1 MPFPLFPLP
10 MAVPASLCRAP
21 LLRSMFTPSIVFL
34 SCPPGFTHSSLR
46 LSFRFTP
53 LFASLLFSSLLFC
66 SLLFSLFSPFAF
78 SLFVSLPN
86 SDSFLPLRAPYLYST
101 FARLACLVCLAASL
115 AYPSCLPCLL
125 ACLPASLPVRVV
137 FLSIPLCALLATPP
151 LSAEWY
157 VPTLVYY
164 TEHTNER
171 LLPLHPIEDHAALP
185 AGLRAPLYSCADTSP
200 FSSYPSLRALRFVLS
215 FFLCFSHYSLSPLRE
230 RRNDPLARA
239 LILRLLLL

>member
-86 SDSFLPLRAPYLYST
+86 SYSFLPLRAPYLYST

-125 ACLPASLPVRVV
+125 ACLPACLAACTSRFSLHSSMRASGHPSSLCRVV
-137 FLSIPLCALLATPP
+137 RTDTSVLHGTHERATTPPSPHRGSRRVTSRVTSSPLFVRRYLTLFELPLSSCITFRPLFLS
-151 LSAEWY
+151 
-157 VPTLVYY
+157 
-164 TEHTNER
+164 
-171 LLPLHPIEDHAALP
+171 
-185 AGLRAPLYSCADTSP
+185 
-200 FSSYPSLRALRFVLS
+200 
-215 FFLCFSHYSLSPLRE
+215 
-230 RRNDPLARA
+230 
-239 LILRLLLL
+239 LLLSLFSFASP

>member
-78 SLFVSLPN
+78 SLSVSLPN

-101 FARLACLVCLAASL
+101 VRSTSL
-115 AYPSCLPCLL
+115 PSLPGCQLGL
-125 ACLPASLPVRVV
+125 PELSALPACLPACLAACTSRFSLHSSMRASGHPSSLCRVV
-137 FLSIPLCALLATPP
+137 RTDTSVLHGTHERATTPPSPHRGSRRVTSRVTSSPLFVRRYLTLFELPLSSSITFRPLFLS
-151 LSAEWY
+151 
-157 VPTLVYY
+157 
-164 TEHTNER
+164 
-171 LLPLHPIEDHAALP
+171 
-185 AGLRAPLYSCADTSP
+185 
-200 FSSYPSLRALRFVLS
+200 
-215 FFLCFSHYSLSPLRE
+215 
-230 RRNDPLARA
+230 
-239 LILRLLLL
+239 LLLSLFSFASP